1 MQSKFFQLGLIG
13 FPLGHTF
20 SPLIHTAAFKTC
32 GLHGNYSLYP
42 IPPGDTQGLSD
53 LLERVRAKEI
63 HGLNITIPHKQ
74 DVIPLIDELTPTAE
88 SIGAVNT
95 IYMRGNKLV
104 GANTD
109 ADGFLTDLKLTTGVP
124 TYDQRPS
131 ALILGSGGA
140 ARAVIYALSNDGWNI
155 TVSARSIGGLQE
167 FVRRFKNID
176 LIDFNARASNHSTY
190 NLIVNTTPL
199 GMVPNDDQSPWPE
212 MPFPIGA
219 VIYDLVYNPRI
230 TKLVKD
236 ARTQGLSAVTGMGML
251 IEQAA
256 LAFEI
261 WTGHNPSR
269 PVLFEAVN
277 Q

>member
-13 FPLGHTF
+13 YPLGHTF

-42 IPPGDTQGLSD
+42 IPPDKPQGLTD
-53 LLERVRAKEI
+53 LLKRIRAKEI
-63 HGLNITIPHKQ
+63 HGLNITFPHKLN
-74 DVIPLIDELTPTAE
+74 VIPLIDELTPTAE
-88 SIGAVNT
+88 AIGAVNT
-95 IYMRGNKLV
+95 IYMRRNKLV
-104 GANTD
+104 GDNTD

-124 TYDQRPS
+124 TFGQRPS

-155 TVSARSIGGLQE
+155 TVSARSPGRLQE
-167 FVRRFKNID
+167 FVRRFNNID
-176 LIDFNARASNHSTY
+176 IMDFNALASQHSNY

-199 GMVPNDDQSPWPE
+199 GMIPNDDQSPWPE

-230 TKLVKD
+230 TKLVKA
-236 ARTQGLSAVTGMGML
+236 ARAQGLSAVTGMGML

-261 WTGHNPSR
+261 WTGHSPSR
-269 PVLFEAVN
+269 PVLLEAVN